1 MGRFKLRTSGRS
13 LVLTALVAL
22 CVLEAVMLLEISRD
36 RHRAGALGA
45 TSLGPIDTTRPPV
58 GTLSPIATERP
69 DAGPESAAGPSRS
82 TAGAEATDGPRRGG
96 AIRCMGVIESRRED
110 LTIGTLVAGVV
121 AEVYVER
128 GDVVK
133 KGDPLFRLDDRDF
146 RTQLAIATAN
156 LAAAEAQV
164 DRMAAAPQQGDLTA
178 SEAAVEEARAHL
190 NDAEL
195 TYRRSQTLFERK
207 VESAQDRDRDR
218 YAYIASKATLARL
231 EAERN
236 RLKATWEKDRLT
248 ARAAVSQARA
258 QVEGIQVNV
267 GRVLVRAAAPGRVLH
282 VRVRPGQF
290 AGAAWNEP
298 LVTLGDSRELL
309 VRADVDE
316 ADLPAFAPRSRA
328 VAILKGRP
336 DVTLPL
342 TFFDTE
348 PSVISRPG
356 RAPSGP
362 GPAARDRRVLQVLYE
377 LPRDLPMAL
386 YVGQELEVSIDPAPP
401 PTPTRVAPVDGPS
414 TAGYRGDE
422 PPAAAEAPQSAT
434 ASAPPSDRP

>member
-1 MGRFKLRTSGRS
+1 MGGFKLRTSGRS
-13 LVLTALVAL
+13 LVMTALVAL
-22 CVLEAVMLLEISRD
+22 CVLEAVTLLEMSRD

-45 TSLGPIDTTRPPV
+45 TSSEPLDTTRPPV
-58 GTLSPIATERP
+58 VAPSPIATERP
-69 DAGPESAAGPSRS
+69 DAGSSRS
-82 TAGAEATDGPRRGG
+82 SAGAEATDRPRRGG
-96 AIRCMGVIESRRED
+96 AIRCTGVIESRRED

-146 RTQLAIATAN
+146 KAQLAIATAN
-156 LAAAEAQV
+156 LAAAEAQL
-164 DRMAAAPQQGDLTA
+164 DRLMAAPHQGDLTA

-190 NDAEL
+190 NEAEL

-218 YAYIASKATLARL
+218 YAYIAGKATLARL
-231 EAERN
+231 EAELN

-258 QVEGIQVNV
+258 QVEGIQVNL

-290 AGAAWNEP
+290 AGAAWNES
-298 LVTLGDSRELL
+298 LVILGDSRELL

-328 VAILKGRP
+328 VATLKGRP
-336 DVTLPL
+336 DVSFPL

-348 PSVISRPG
+348 PTVVSRPG
-356 RAPSGP
+356 RAPSGS
-362 GPAARDRRVLQVLYE
+362 GSAARDRRVLQVLYQ
-377 LPRDLPMAL
+377 LPRELPMAL
-386 YVGQELEVSIDPAPP
+386 YVGQEMEVSIEPTPP
-401 PTPTRVAPVDGPS
+401 PMPRVAPVDGPS
-414 TAGYRGDE
+414 TAGYRGDD
-422 PPAAAEAPQSAT
+422 PPAAAEAP
-434 ASAPPSDRP
+434 PRPGGRG

>member
-13 LVLTALVAL
+13 LVLTVLVAL
-22 CVLEAVMLLEISRD
+22 CVLEAVTLLEMSRD

-45 TSLGPIDTTRPPV
+45 TASSPIDTTRPPA
-58 GTLSPIATERP
+58 GTPSPIATERP
-69 DAGPESAAGPSRS
+69 DAGLASAAGSSRS
-82 TAGAEATDGPRRGG
+82 TAGAEATDRPRRGG
-96 AIRCMGVIESRRED
+96 AIRCAGVIESRRED

-146 RTQLAIATAN
+146 KAQLAIATAN
-156 LAAAEAQV
+156 LVAAEAQL
-164 DRMAAAPQQGDLTA
+164 DRLAAAPHQGDLAA

-231 EAERN
+231 EAELS

-248 ARAAVSQARA
+248 SRAAVSQARA
-258 QVEGIQVNV
+258 QVEGIQVNL

-290 AGAAWNEP
+290 AGAAWNES
-298 LVTLGDSRELL
+298 LVILGDSRELL

-316 ADLPAFAPRSRA
+316 ADLPAFATRSRA
-328 VAILKGRP
+328 VATLKGRP
-336 DVTLPL
+336 DVTFPL

-348 PSVISRPG
+348 PAVISRPG
-356 RAPSGP
+356 RAPSTSGS
-362 GPAARDRRVLQVLYE
+362 AARDRRVLQVLYE
-377 LPRDLPMAL
+377 LPHELPMAL
-386 YVGQELEVSIDPAPP
+386 YVGQEMEVSIEPVAPP
-401 PTPTRVAPVDGPS
+401 APTRVAPVDGPS
-414 TAGYRGDE
+414 TPESRGDE
-422 PPAAAEAPQSAT
+422 PPAATEAPQSAP
-434 ASAPPSDRP
+434 APRHDRP